1 MPPTIQIALLV
12 LGAVLILI
20 GIVGGN
26 IKIFGAEI
34 AEKVSNPLIKFIS
47 LALGGL
53 FIWLAFHLPNSI
65 ENKIVVDPRLS
76 SPSPV
81 AGVSVKKNDLVEVIP
96 SGGFPWSCD
105 QGNKIWVEAAGKGSD
120 FDDRQKYML
129 PSAPFCS
136 LIGRVGKGAW
146 HPLGDKNTFTADDSG
161 SLYLTANDVTPGN
174 CPLENKQECYSDN
187 KGTGIV
193 TVNVRKSE

>member
-1 MPPTIQIALLV
+1 MPQTTQIALLV

-26 IKIFGAEI
+26 IKIFGAEV
-34 AEKVSNPLIKFIS
+34 AEKVSNPLIKFTS

-53 FIWLAFHLPNSI
+53 FIWLSLHPQNSI
-65 ENKIVVDPRLS
+65 ENRIFVDSRSPF
-76 SPSPV
+76 PSPA

-96 SGGFPWSCD
+96 LGGFPWSCD
-105 QGNKIWVEAAGKGSD
+105 RGNKTWVDAAGKGSD
-120 FDDRQKYML
+120 FDYPQRYML

-136 LIGRVGKGAW
+136 LIGRVGNGAW

-161 SLYLTANDVTPGN
+161 SLYLAANDVTPGN
-174 CPLENKQECYSDN
+174 CPMENKQECYSDN

-193 TVNVRKSE
+193 TVNVRAYK